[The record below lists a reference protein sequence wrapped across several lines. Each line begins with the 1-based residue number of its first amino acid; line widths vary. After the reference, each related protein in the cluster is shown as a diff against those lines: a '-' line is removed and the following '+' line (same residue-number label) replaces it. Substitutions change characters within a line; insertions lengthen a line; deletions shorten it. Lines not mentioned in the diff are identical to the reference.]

1 MDLTMNSFNNIYNN
15 KKVLVTG
22 HTGFKGSWLTAWLTL
37 LGAKVIGIS
46 NAVPTDPSH
55 YNLFSSELIY
65 KDYKEDIRNKEKIRQ
80 IFEENKPDFLF
91 HLAAQPIVSISYKDP
106 LETFSVNA
114 IGTATILD
122 ILKDWEEELIAV
134 FITSDKCYENVEW
147 IWGYKETD
155 KLGGSDPYSASK
167 ACAEIIF
174 SSYSRSILFKKENIK
189 LCSARAGNVIGGG
202 DWSEDRII
210 VDCVNN
216 WKIGNSVSLRSP
228 KSTRPWQ
235 HVLEPLSGYLHLAE
249 KMTNAP
255 ELSFESFNFGPK
267 LNVNF
272 SVEELVQDLSEKI
285 NLKNKPSKVIEY
297 SNDVSFKE
305 ANLLSLNIE
314 KAIRFLG
321 WQPVLNY
328 EETVQFTADWYS
340 YFYESDCREVL
351 TNQQINDYQLKA
363 KSRNLEWT

>member
-1 MDLTMNSFNNIYNN
+1 MDNFKHIYNN

-22 HTGFKGSWLTAWLTL
+22 HTGFKGSWLTAWLSL
-37 LGAKVIGIS
+37 LGSKVIGVS
-46 NAVPTDPSH
+46 NTVPTDPSH
-55 YNLFSSELIY
+55 YELFSSRLIY
-65 KDYKEDIRNKEKIRQ
+65 KDYREDIRNKEKMKEIL
-80 IFEENKPDFLF
+80 EENKPDFLF
-91 HLAAQPIVSISYKDP
+91 HLAAQPIVSKSYKDP
-106 LETFSVNA
+106 LETYSVNA

-122 ILKDWEEELIAV
+122 ILKDWNEELTAV

-155 KLGGSDPYSASK
+155 QLGGSDPYSASK

-174 SSYSRSILFKKENIK
+174 SSYSRSIFFKKENIK

-210 VDCVNN
+210 VDCVKN
-216 WKIGNSVSLRSP
+216 WNKGEKVSLRSP

-249 KMTNAP
+249 KLTNNT

-272 SVEELVQDLSEKI
+272 CVEDLVQDLSKKI
-285 NLKNKPSKVIEY
+285 SLQNIPSKVIEY

-305 ANLLSLNIE
+305 ANLLSLNID
-314 KAIRFLG
+314 KATKLLG
-321 WQPVLNY
+321 WEPVLNY
-328 EETVQFTADWYS
+328 EETLQFTADWYS
-340 YFYESDCREVL
+340 SFYKYGNGEVI
-351 TNQQINDYQLKA
+351 TEKQIYDYQLKA
-363 KSRNLEWT
+363 KERNIKWT